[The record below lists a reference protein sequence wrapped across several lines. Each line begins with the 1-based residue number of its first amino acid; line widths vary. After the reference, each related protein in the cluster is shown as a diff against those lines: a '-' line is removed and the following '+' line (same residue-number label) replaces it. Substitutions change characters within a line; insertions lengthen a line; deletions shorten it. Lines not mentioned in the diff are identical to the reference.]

1 MSKKPRSSIII
12 LDRFIT
18 STEKATL
25 FQCLITVASW
35 IFLRLFFE
43 GVLEGYHRIG
53 SSTFSYRS
61 ILAYFVHFPMFYL
74 CLFLLL
80 VIIIAAM
87 TGEDVKKVTKT
98 SSMGLFVLLLVPI
111 FDWVFSRG
119 YVITYPVRLEPY
131 FIGFL
136 NPFIRLSDIGVS
148 PGQRITIVLIALLT
162 GMYGYV
168 KTRSLLRAALL
179 FVTSLVVI
187 VCFGGL
193 TTILAGN
200 RPEYVFVPGGI
211 LYTDTQKFSA
221 IYVLLFLA
229 LFFVFLCIV
238 NRQHFGGMTKSMRI
252 ERMAFYGAT
261 AILGF
266 FVSTHQ
272 LGIRYD
278 GEIFDY
284 LGLTVMF
291 MSLGLGFWS
300 VQVINDLFDVD
311 VDRITGK
318 QNPLLHGVPRKHY
331 KFLGICLGFLSL
343 CYALIINFS
352 ALLII
357 SAYLLLGIIYS
368 VPPVRLKRIPL
379 VSTFILAV
387 AVILSIALGFSIYY
401 GVRAMNAI
409 PGKLLVP
416 TLIAVT
422 VGFAAKDIDH
432 IVGDK
437 ARGITTLPVLLYQR
451 DTVFGRLPIAFII
464 STCYLCYLFFI
475 PQAMLGAIICASCT
489 FLYTLLTTRP
499 RERFYFLLLL
509 AFGGY
514 LLYSILI
521 GPPL

>member
-1 MSKKPRSSIII
+1 MSKKPLGISV
-12 LDRFIT
+12 IT
-18 STEKATL
+18 GRVIAATEKATL

-35 IFLRLFFE
+35 IFLRLFLE
-43 GVLEGYHRIG
+43 GVLEGCHRIG
-53 SSTFSYRS
+53 FSTFSYRS

-98 SSMGLFVLLLVPI
+98 SSMGLFVLLLVPVI
-111 FDWVFSRG
+111 DWVFNRG

-131 FIGFL
+131 LVGFL
-136 NPFIRLSDIGVS
+136 NPFVQLSDIGVS
-148 PGQRITIVLIALLT
+148 PGQRITIVLITLLT

-168 KTRSLLRAALL
+168 KTRSLLRAVLL
-179 FVTSLVVI
+179 LVTSLVVI
-187 VCFGGL
+187 ICFGGI

-200 RPEYVFVPGGI
+200 RPEYVFVSGSI

-221 IYVLLFLA
+221 IYVLLFSV
-229 LFFVFLCIV
+229 LFFVFLYIV
-238 NRQHFGGMTKSMRI
+238 NRQRFGGMTKSMRI

-272 LGIRYD
+272 LGIKYD

-311 VDRITGK
+311 VDRIAGK

-331 KFLGICLGFLSL
+331 KILGMCLGLLSL

-368 VPPVRLKRIPL
+368 VPPVRSKRIPL

-387 AVILSIALGFSIYY
+387 AVILSIAIGFSIYY

-409 PGKLLVP
+409 PRKLLVP

-422 VGFAAKDIDH
+422 VGFSAKDIDH
-432 IVGDK
+432 VVGDK

-451 DTVFGRLPIAFII
+451 GSVFGRLPIALLI
-464 STCYLCYLFFI
+464 STCYLYYLFFI
-475 PQAMLGAIICASCT
+475 PQVMVGAIVCASCT
-489 FLYTLLTTRP
+489 FFYTLLTTRP
-499 RERFYFLLLL
+499 REWFYFLSLL

-514 LLYSILI
+514 LLYSILS